1 MRKWNVLVLLNAVSI
16 GLFAQDGT
24 KTSTSEGS
32 ALTYVIIGIIVLT
45 VAIYMLYSRQKRKF
59 ND

>member
-16 GLFAQDGT
+16 GLFAQDST
-24 KTSTSEGS
+24 KASTGEGS
-32 ALTYVIIGIIVLT
+32 ALGYIIIGIVVLT
-45 VAIYMLYSRQKRKF
+45 VAIYMLYSRQKRKY

>member
-16 GLFAQDGT
+16 GLFAED
-24 KTSTSEGS
+24 KTNTNTNDGS
-32 ALTYVIIGIIVLT
+32 ALAYVIIGVIILT
-45 VAIYMLYSRQKRKF
+45 VAAYMLYSRQKRKY